1 MGHLE
6 SCAFHVKRRIWRCQS
21 GVGDTSP
28 NDLDGSEML
37 DIIAKIYIY
46 IIYIYTLYHVYT
58 MLYCIIIYLQY
69 IYIITTV
76 IIYHIVPPKQPSSWG
91 KFVQLIC
98 LRSSRTSKGKMMM
111 TCVDVA
117 SFKTLPS
124 GYLTVCHGIDGPF
137 VDGLPIKMVMT
148 NSLPWYRWPIS
159 RWFTY

>member
-28 NDLDGSEML
+28 NGWVWN
-37 DIIAKIYIY
+37 AGYHCIYIY
-46 IIYIYTLYHVYT
+46 YIYYIMYILYCT
-58 MLYCIIIYLQY
+58 YCIIIYLQY
-69 IYIITTV
+69 IYIYIITIV

-137 VDGLPIKMVMT
+137 IDGLPIKMVMT
-148 NSLPWYRWPIS
+148 NSLPWYRRPIY